1 MGVASDVNDVLDG
14 LDYLDVTVDLVQLTA
29 WIRGN
34 DWGQG
39 NDVDGFGGSLQELLP
54 PLLLGQGICFGLS
67 SVLPQ
72 GLLTLFLPDSILFLP
87 DSMLALSG
95 LEKLP
100 ITFFPGPLVV
110 VLGSS

>member
-39 NDVDGFGGSLQELLP
+39 NDVDGFGGSL
-54 PLLLGQGICFGLS
+54 
-67 SVLPQ
+67 
-72 GLLTLFLPDSILFLP
+72 
-87 DSMLALSG
+87 
-95 LEKLP
+95 
-100 ITFFPGPLVV
+100 
-110 VLGSS
+110 